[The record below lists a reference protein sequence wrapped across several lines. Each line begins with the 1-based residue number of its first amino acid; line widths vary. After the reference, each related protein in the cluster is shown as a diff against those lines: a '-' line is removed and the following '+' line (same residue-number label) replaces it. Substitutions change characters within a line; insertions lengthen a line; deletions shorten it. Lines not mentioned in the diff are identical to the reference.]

1 MKRQFRA
8 FVVLI
13 SCFMSMLLL
22 SPLACWAD
30 QNIGANEYESVPE
43 TQSDSSDQTAA
54 AADETAPS
62 IDVAVEPK
70 EAAPD
75 VSYKSHISGI
85 GWESTFTSNGSTSGT
100 TGQSRRLEALR
111 VTLPNSEDLGI
122 EYRSHVQNEGWQDW
136 VSNGAVSGTTGKGLQ
151 IEAVELKLTGERAT
165 SYDLYYRVHA
175 SNFGWLGW
183 ASNGSTAGTTGW
195 SYAVE
200 AIQIVIVKKGEAAPG
215 DTAGA
220 YVPYVFNCSLSQVGE
235 TTKVTL
241 NIPQVEDIKRLGIA
255 DSVKVSGFMSYG
267 GKVTRSVSST
277 IAFGDL
283 GSSSSEID
291 FSDYGPFD
299 VTLQYLKNG
308 NIVHE
313 DHQSIGISAS
323 EYNLAPLSASF
334 PVVLYSLSFW
344 DISTSSAGTT
354 IPSIVM
360 LDRPGAYNWNS
371 LPSGMYGLPY
381 LTHEENASSS
391 SYQAFADYVAA
402 LYKINPKAKFNLYIN
417 DITCSLIHRMIYA
430 NKIPTGQYSIRLLSD
445 GSATYVFTNEAFDVK
460 DPDSKQ
466 AELIALWNAAKNK
479 EYETG
484 EVSMSYSDYHDH
496 WDSMYAVLS
505 IEPGTQW
512 WMTRTNLFT
521 SGDDNAFANKI
532 ASDPNV
538 KKMNVSSMLTSLQN
552 RGEYTVQAFKA
563 LYNFNDG
570 YFDAATQ
577 QGKKVMMLLGTYVTY
592 EQNFD
597 DYANLTEVIY
607 GDDYLYYYKGHPNTP
622 TGMYPQKQEQLD
634 RLSITDV
641 DSSVAAELILFFNP
655 EISLSGYGSS
665 TYNSASADA
674 AGGLWNS
681 TKAEALKPGA
691 VIDYSIMD
699 WFASP
704 VTEDTD
710 AAIRSLCKQ
719 GDSCYLV
726 EFSDSILASANY
738 DFAIYSHNSGALTY
752 FKKDE
757 SGYDVVKVSRGSLDV
772 LATSHVSNDGW
783 QSASKGGNVSGTVGQ
798 SKAVEAITLNLQNAP
813 YDGSLEYRTHVSD
826 YGWQDYVKEGEVS
839 GTTGQSKS
847 VQAIQIRLTGE
858 MANRYDVYYRAHVQ
872 DKGWL
877 GWACNDQVAGTT
889 GFGLRLEAYQVV
901 LVEKG
906 SPAPGDTSQPSIQKT
921 FSIKA
926 HVSNLGWQEPV
937 YEGMTAGTTGRNLA
951 VEALAISKPELGYS
965 GNIEYRAH
973 VQNIGWQKWV
983 KNGKLAGT
991 TGKSLSIEAVEIKL
1005 TGDLAKHY
1013 DVVYRAHVQ
1022 GKGWLD
1028 WVKSGECAGTTG
1040 EALHMEAIEVK
1051 LVDK

>member
-1 MKRQFRA
+1 
-8 FVVLI
+8 
-13 SCFMSMLLL
+13 
-22 SPLACWAD
+22 
-30 QNIGANEYESVPE
+30 
-43 TQSDSSDQTAA
+43 
-54 AADETAPS
+54 
-62 IDVAVEPK
+62 
-70 EAAPD
+70 
-75 VSYKSHISGI
+75 
-85 GWESTFTSNGSTSGT
+85 
-100 TGQSRRLEALR
+100 
-111 VTLPNSEDLGI
+111 
-122 EYRSHVQNEGWQDW
+122 
-136 VSNGAVSGTTGKGLQ
+136 
-151 IEAVELKLTGERAT
+151 
-165 SYDLYYRVHA
+165 
-175 SNFGWLGW
+175 
-183 ASNGSTAGTTGW
+183 
-195 SYAVE
+195 
-200 AIQIVIVKKGEAAPG
+200 
-215 DTAGA
+215 
-220 YVPYVFNCSLSQVGE
+220 
-235 TTKVTL
+235 
-241 NIPQVEDIKRLGIA
+241 
-255 DSVKVSGFMSYG
+255 
-267 GKVTRSVSST
+267 
-277 IAFGDL
+277 
-283 GSSSSEID
+283 
-291 FSDYGPFD
+291 
-299 VTLQYLKNG
+299 
-308 NIVHE
+308 
-313 DHQSIGISAS
+313 
-323 EYNLAPLSASF
+323 
-334 PVVLYSLSFW
+334 
-344 DISTSSAGTT
+344 
-354 IPSIVM
+354 
-360 LDRPGAYNWNS
+360 
-371 LPSGMYGLPY
+371 
-381 LTHEENASSS
+381 
-391 SYQAFADYVAA
+391 
-402 LYKINPKAKFNLYIN
+402 
-417 DITCSLIHRMIYA
+417 
-430 NKIPTGQYSIRLLSD
+430 
-445 GSATYVFTNEAFDVK
+445 
-460 DPDSKQ
+460 
-466 AELIALWNAAKNK
+466 
-479 EYETG
+479 
-484 EVSMSYSDYHDH
+484 
-496 WDSMYAVLS
+496 
-505 IEPGTQW
+505 
-512 WMTRTNLFT
+512 
-521 SGDDNAFANKI
+521 
-532 ASDPNV
+532 
-538 KKMNVSSMLTSLQN
+538 
-552 RGEYTVQAFKA
+552 
-563 LYNFNDG
+563 
-570 YFDAATQ
+570 
-577 QGKKVMMLLGTYVTY
+577 
-592 EQNFD
+592 
-597 DYANLTEVIY
+597 
-607 GDDYLYYYKGHPNTP
+607 
-622 TGMYPQKQEQLD
+622 MYPQKQDQLD

-655 EISLSGYGSS
+655 EIGLSGYGSS

>member
-655 EISLSGYGSS
+655 EIGLSGYGSS

-772 LATSHVSNDGW
+772 LATS
-783 QSASKGGNVSGTVGQ
+783 
-798 SKAVEAITLNLQNAP
+798 
-813 YDGSLEYRTHVSD
+813 HVSD